1 MLLAQQLATNWQKGH
16 GMKIA
21 IDGPAASGKGTL
33 ARTLAMALSFDYLDT
48 GTLYRAVAR
57 DALTMGLTNP
67 ENTSQKAQIITLA
80 EDLQLPVK
88 NDESLRNAA
97 VSDLASQIASISEV
111 RDALIHKQRDFA
123 ANPPSGK
130 GAILDGRDI
139 GTVILPD
146 ADLKFF
152 IDADIEVRA
161 KRRFLEMSVKDENLS
176 FAQVLADLS
185 ERDARDKNRTTAPL
199 IAAKDAISVD
209 TTQKNAE
216 EVLQLILEM
225 VRDQQ

>member
-1 MLLAQQLATNWQKGH
+1 M
-16 GMKIA
+16 
-21 IDGPAASGKGTL
+21 
-33 ARTLAMALSFDYLDT
+33 
-48 GTLYRAVAR
+48 
-57 DALTMGLTNP
+57 
-67 ENTSQKAQIITLA
+67 
-80 EDLQLPVK
+80 
-88 NDESLRNAA
+88 
-97 VSDLASQIASISEV
+97 
-111 RDALIHKQRDFA
+111 
-123 ANPPSGK
+123 
-130 GAILDGRDI
+130 
-139 GTVILPD
+139 ILPD

-216 EVLQLILEM
+216 EVLQLILGL

>member
-1 MLLAQQLATNWQKGH
+1 
-16 GMKIA
+16 MKIA

-57 DALTMGLTNP
+57 DGVAMGL
-67 ENTSQKAQIITLA
+67 SGAAIAAHKAQIIRLA
-80 EDLQLPVK
+80 EELQLPVI
-88 NDESLRNAA
+88 NDETLRSAEVA
-97 VSDLASQIASISEV
+97 TAASQIASITEV
-111 RDALIHKQRDFA
+111 RAALIDKQRDFA
-123 ANPPSGK
+123 TNPPSGK

-146 ADLKFF
+146 ADIKFF

-161 KRRFLEMSVKDENLS
+161 KRRFLEMSVKDENLTY
-176 FAQVLADLS
+176 AQVLADLS

-199 IAAKDAISVD
+199 VSAKDAIYVD

-216 EVLQLILEM
+216 EVLQLILQL
-225 VRDQQ
+225 VKDKLK